1 MKTNK
6 LTQES
11 VWAAQMELIQEQK
24 TNLLLD
30 RERMAVQMDVLKLVK
45 TSLEKREKQD
55 NDLEERFP
63 ISDLINMISPDV

>member
-1 MKTNK
+1 MKKIK

-55 NDLEERFP
+55 KDLEERFP